1 MIDGF
6 KKFIARGNMVDMAV
20 GVVMGAA
27 VTAVVNSVVDGIINP
42 LVAAIF
48 GKPDLS
54 KTWNWTIT
62 NWAGEN
68 SVISFGSVL
77 NALLNFLL
85 IALAVYFCIV
95 VPINNLRDMTEKA
108 MAKVKGDDS
117 DVAAEEPDLSPEEQT
132 VILLQASAMR
142 SPPSSPPVLMLH
154 RLPRIPLPHRNPSD
168 ARMGMGIAVI

>member
-108 MAKVKGDDS
+108 MAK
-117 DVAAEEPDLSPEEQT
+117 
-132 VILLQASAMR
+132 AMR